1 MMSRWPT
8 RLSTISG
15 STIRSSSPWRTLST
29 KRVRSR
35 ASSRGSW
42 TTATWCNP
50 RSTPR
55 RRPNSLESPAISRGT
70 FEYVRGRSA
79 FFRSGRERIRP
90 EMEPRELLA
99 EEGRLMSV
107 SKRLLAL
114 ISALV
119 VAILVV
125 AGCGG
130 GGGGASSTS
139 GGTLTLG
146 NIGWQENVAVA
157 NLTKT
162 ILEEDFEY
170 QEVELKTLD
179 VGLLFEGVAG
189 GELHAF
195 QDVWMPNHEQ
205 LLSEVDNDVEHL
217 DPWYEGSTSFG
228 LAVPSYMKGVNSIAD
243 LNQSGAERI
252 IGIEP
257 GAVISTKIEQHV
269 IPEYNLNLEHE
280 PSSMAAMLAEVE
292 RLYNDK
298 EEFVFP
304 PWCPHPMC
312 GEVSG
317 WDPWGGTKD
326 LPGMFDF
333 RYLEDPKNSLGN
345 LDEPAKISA
354 IVNEDLEGDDP
365 VAYTFIKELSLN
377 EAELISLENEITA
390 AGDNPAKGVK
400 AWLEENR
407 DVVKPAI
414 DAAKQAQ

>member
-1 MMSRWPT
+1 
-8 RLSTISG
+8 
-15 STIRSSSPWRTLST
+15 
-29 KRVRSR
+29 
-35 ASSRGSW
+35 
-42 TTATWCNP
+42 
-50 RSTPR
+50 
-55 RRPNSLESPAISRGT
+55 
-70 FEYVRGRSA
+70 
-79 FFRSGRERIRP
+79 
-90 EMEPRELLA
+90 LA

-114 ISALV
+114 MSALV
-119 VAILVV
+119 VALLVV

-146 NIGWQENVAVA
+146 NIGWTENVAVA

-162 ILEEDFEY
+162 ILEEDLDY
-170 QEVELKTLD
+170 DEVELKTLD

-205 LLSEVDNDVEHL
+205 LLSEVENDVEHL

-257 GAVISTKIEQHV
+257 GAVISTKIEDHV

-280 PSSMAAMLAEVE
+280 PSSTAAMLAEVE
-292 RLYNDK
+292 GLYKDK

-317 WDPWGGTKD
+317 WQGEESARE

-333 RYLEDPKNSLGN
+333 RYLEDPKNAQGN
-345 LDEPAKISA
+345 LDQPAKISA

-377 EAELISLENEITA
+377 EAELISLENEIA
-390 AGDNPAKGVK
+390 AADDNAAKGVQ